1 MDNNK
6 TEPTE
11 VKEVK
16 QEYVCELDGKV
27 FTDIRDLLHHIGHTY
42 KMPIYS
48 YFAIITEQLQKA
60 RERVAELE
68 EKIGKE
74 KWQ

>member
-1 MDNNK
+1 MRNNK
-6 TEPTE
+6 NEATE

-16 QEYVCELDGKV
+16 PEYVCELDGRK
-27 FTDIRDLLHHIGHTY
+27 FSDIRDLLRHVGHTY

-48 YFAIITEQLQKA
+48 YFAIITEQLQRA

-68 EKIGKE
+68 EKIGKK
-74 KWQ
+74 KW